1 MKNTFV
7 FFLVAV
13 GFTLGPTFIS
23 SAGDSVPGFSI
34 YSKPGNYH
42 SDEYKPVEGW
52 ENWEWVEGT
61 GISQPKKQE
70 KLSQPFPNK
79 IETNVLMAGNA
90 VLVPVRLGYRGKELS
105 TWLVFDTGATTTT
118 LHKSVGDELG
128 IIPIASG
135 KITIADGTVID
146 TQKVTLDYMVVGP
159 YRMDNLQAVIINHK
173 NDSNMIKGLLGMNFL
188 RNVNYKIDFTRKTIK
203 WSDK

>member
-7 FFLVAV
+7 FFLMAA
-13 GFTLGPTFIS
+13 GFTLGPTVIS

-61 GISQPKKQE
+61 GISQPKEQE

-90 VLVPVRLGYRGKELS
+90 VLVPVRLGYREKELS

-118 LHKSVGDELG
+118 LYKSVGDELE

-146 TQKVTLDYMVVGP
+146 TQKATLDYMVVGP

-173 NDSNMIKGLLGMNFL
+173 NDSNMIKGLLGKNFL

-203 WSDK
+203 WSEK